1 MPLRNA
7 VLGSNEGVAAG
18 MNGLFHQHGS
28 PPTTLSFSVGGDCG
42 VREEL
47 DLFGEKVSQPIS

>member
-1 MPLRNA
+1 MVVPRRKA
-7 VLGSNEGVAAG
+7 VLGNNEGAAAG
-18 MNGLFHQHGS
+18 MSALFHPRG
-28 PPTTLSFSVGGDCG
+28 PPTLLFSVGGGCA

>member
-7 VLGSNEGVAAG
+7 ILGSNEGAAAG
-18 MNGLFHQHGS
+18 MNALFHQSG
-28 PPTTLSFSVGGDCG
+28 PPTLSFSVGGGCG
-42 VREEL
+42 VREQL